1 MDTLLAK
8 IKGVVIEHVLDVDE
22 AALEGMREAISNWI
36 EFEIQKSQ
44 PHAVGAATVA
54 AISIAIK
61 KFIAAVHAAQ
71 RHARAKQAV
80 DASESK
86 NKVEFDELQRKLLV
100 DKVLKGAE
108 ESRYDALL
116 DELQKLD
123 ADALKEQL
131 ACHNE
136 LVAIQGLIPSECKP
150 AGDQWGHK

>member
-1 MDTLLAK
+1 MNALLSQ
-8 IKGVVIEHVLDVDE
+8 INGVAIEHVLEGDK
-22 AALEGMREAISNWI
+22 ATLEGMRDAICNWI

-44 PHAVGAATVA
+44 PHDVGGATAA
-54 AISIAIK
+54 AISVAIQ

-71 RHARAKQAV
+71 RYAKAKQAV

-86 NKVEFDELQRKLLV
+86 NKVEFDELQRKLRA

-108 ESRYDALL
+108 ESRYYALL
-116 DELQKLD
+116 DELKKLD
-123 ADALKEQL
+123 GDALKEQL

-150 AGDQWGHK
+150 AGGQWGHR